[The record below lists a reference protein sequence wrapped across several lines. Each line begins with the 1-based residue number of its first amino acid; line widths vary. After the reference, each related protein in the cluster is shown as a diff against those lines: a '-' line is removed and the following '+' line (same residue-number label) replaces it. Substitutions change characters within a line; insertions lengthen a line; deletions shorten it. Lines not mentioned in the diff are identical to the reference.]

1 MIIRLFSNKETDLGN
16 GGNIKTGNVKG
27 VSKRWWQ
34 KCQPWQLPT
43 QLPDDCPSDMKQV
56 VAPT

>member
-1 MIIRLFSNKETDLGN
+1 MEVTLRLEMSKEYQKDDGK
-16 GGNIKTGNVKG
+16 I
-27 VSKRWWQ
+27 

-56 VAPT
+56 VAPIIII